1 MLSIH
6 RTALTVGAGAAA
18 FALAATA
25 ITTAASYT
33 VAVIPPGYTSPFH
46 VAVKDG
52 AVEEAQKLG
61 WTIDTASAASE
72 SDFNQQANIVD
83 DEVSKKVNIISVNP
97 IDPNADIGA
106 IKRANAAKIPV
117 LVHNGITP
125 LGGGVKVVE
134 YIGYNQ
140 WKGAKLVGEEACKLL
155 GGKGEVF
162 ILDGIVEFHTHRR
175 AGGFKDGLKSCMGAA
190 GVKIDG
196 EQSASWLRTQGQQ
209 VATAA
214 LTKYPN
220 IKLFFGC
227 SDEMDIGASIAA
239 RRLHKTVFTLGIDG
253 NQATLDEIKAGH
265 VTGTLGVYPKQ
276 MGVTIVEQM
285 QKVLG
290 GQSVPAIL
298 ETPGTVVTKDNLDA
312 YLGGKTFTAPK
323 SGQPEEDSGHE

>member
-1 MLSIH
+1 MLPKY
-6 RTALTVGAGAAA
+6 RLALTLGAGVA
-18 FALAATA
+18 ALALGATA
-25 ITTAASYT
+25 VTTAKSYT

-52 AVEEAQKLG
+52 AVEAAKKLS
-61 WTIDTASAASE
+61 WQIDTASAAAE
-72 SDFNQQANIVD
+72 SDFNQQANIID
-83 DEVSKKVNIISVNP
+83 DEISKNVAILSVSP

-106 IKRANAAKIPV
+106 IKRANQKKIPII
-117 LVHNGITP
+117 VHNGITP

-140 WKGAKLVGEEACKLL
+140 WKGAKAVGEAACKML

-175 AGGFKDGLKSCMGAA
+175 AGGFKDGLKSCMGPG

-196 EQSASWLRTQGQQ
+196 EQSASWLRTAGQQ

-220 IKLFFGC
+220 VKLFFGC
-227 SDEMDIGASIAA
+227 SDEMAIGASIAA
-239 RRLHKTVFTLGIDG
+239 HRLHKDVFTLGIDG
-253 NQATLDEIKAGH
+253 NQATLDQIKAGQ

-276 MGVTIVEQM
+276 MGETVVAQM
-285 QKVLG
+285 SKVLAG
-290 GQSVPAIL
+290 KTVPEIL
-298 ETPGTVVTKDNLDA
+298 ETPGTVVTKDNIDA
-312 YLGGKTFTAPK
+312 YLAGKTFTPPK
-323 SGQPEEDSGHE
+323 TGEPEEDSGHE

>member
-1 MLSIH
+1 MQQSYRSVFTIGAGLA
-6 RTALTVGAGAAA
+6 ALALGAAA
-18 FALAATA
+18 VTA
-25 ITTAASYT
+25 KSYT

-52 AVEEAQKLG
+52 AVEAAKKAG

-106 IKRANAAKIPV
+106 IRRANQAKIPV

-140 WKGAKLVGEEACKLL
+140 WKGAKQMGEYACKLL

-175 AGGFKDGLKSCMGAA
+175 TGGFKDGLKSCMGAG

-196 EQSASWLRTQGQQ
+196 EQSANWLRTQGQQ

-214 LTKYPN
+214 LTKYPS
-220 IKLFFGC
+220 IKLFFGD
-227 SDEMDIGASIAA
+227 SDEMAIGASIAA
-239 RRLHKTVFTLGIDG
+239 RRLHKDVYTLGIDG
-253 NQATLDEIKAGH
+253 NQATLDLIKAGE
-265 VTGTLGVYPKQ
+265 VTATLGVYPKQ
-276 MGVTIVEQM
+276 MGVTIIEQM
-285 QKVLG
+285 QKVLNN
-290 GQSVPAIL
+290 QTIPAIL
-298 ETPGTVVTKDNLDA
+298 ETPATVVTKDNLPD
-312 YLGGKTFTAPK
+312 YLAGKTYTQPR
-323 SGQPEEDSGHE
+323 SGQPEEDTGHE

>member
-1 MLSIH
+1 MRLLY
-6 RTALTVGAGAAA
+6 RRALTLGTGVAALT
-18 FALAATA
+18 LAATA
-25 ITTAASYT
+25 LGTAGTYT

-52 AVEEAQKLG
+52 AVEAAQKLG

-83 DEVSKKVNIISVNP
+83 DEVSKKVSILSVNP

-125 LGGGVKVVE
+125 LGGVKVVE

-140 WKGAKLVGEEACKLL
+140 WKGAKLVGEAACKLL

-175 AGGFKDGLKSCMGAA
+175 AGGFKDGLKSCMGPG

-196 EQSASWLRTQGQQ
+196 EQSASWLRTAGQQ

-227 SDEMDIGASIAA
+227 SDEMAIGASIAA
-239 RRLHKTVFTLGIDG
+239 RRLHKDVYTLGIDG
-253 NQATLDEIKAGH
+253 NAATLDEIKAGH

-276 MGVTIVEQM
+276 MGVTIVDQM
-285 QKVLG
+285 QKVLSG
-290 GQSVPAIL
+290 KSVPPIL
-298 ETPGTVVTKDNLDA
+298 ETPGTVVTKDNLDS
-312 YLGGKTFTAPK
+312 YLSGSTFSAPK
-323 SGQPEEDSGHE
+323 AGAPEEDSGHE

>member
-1 MLSIH
+1 MLPSYRI
-6 RTALTVGAGAAA
+6 ALTVGAGVA
-18 FALAATA
+18 ALAFGATA
-25 ITTAASYT
+25 VTTAASYT

-52 AVEEAQKLG
+52 AVEAAQKLG
-61 WTIDTASAASE
+61 WKIDTASAAAE
-72 SDFNQQANIVD
+72 SDFNQQANIID
-83 DEVSKKVNIISVNP
+83 DEISKNVAILSVSP

-106 IKRANAAKIPV
+106 IKRANQKKIPI

-125 LGGGVKVVE
+125 LGGGVNVVE

-140 WKGAKLVGEEACKLL
+140 WKGAKQIGAAACKLL

-175 AGGFKDGLKSCMGAA
+175 AGGFKDGLKSCMGPG

-196 EQSASWLRTQGQQ
+196 EQSASWLRTAGQQ

-227 SDEMDIGASIAA
+227 SDEMAIGASIAA
-239 RRLHKTVFTLGIDG
+239 HRLHKDVFTLGIDG
-253 NQATLDEIKAGH
+253 NQATLDQIKAGQ

-276 MGVTIVEQM
+276 MGATVVAQM
-285 QKVLG
+285 AKVLG
-290 GQSVPAIL
+290 GTTVPEIL

-312 YLGGKTFTAPK
+312 YLTGKTFSPPK
-323 SGQPEEDSGHE
+323 PGQAEEDTGHE